1 MAKVIEFTSCF
12 LEIVIVFIYFN
23 GVLERKKNIGKM
35 FWGYFCIAVAINFVR
50 TNLYLSFAPNIFITI
65 ILWSLIAMLCYALK
79 AHIRKNP
86 FL

>member
-35 FWGYFCIAVAINFVR
+35 FWGYFCIAVAINFVS
-50 TNLYLSFAPNIFITI
+50 TDL
-65 ILWSLIAMLCYALK
+65 
-79 AHIRKNP
+79 
-86 FL
+86 